1 MQLTEGKALFHGGN
15 MKVDVQFE
23 FSGRKRE
30 KIKRTRICRD
40 LFLSLTMMVQF
51 VPKWLLCCK

>member
-1 MQLTEGKALFHGGN
+1 MQLSEGKALFHGGN

-23 FSGRKRE
+23 FSGRKINKE
-30 KIKRTRICRD
+30 RTHICMD

-51 VPKWLLCCK
+51 VPKWLLYCK